1 MTDSSPLTP
10 SAGDGL
16 EALIGALD
24 ADSVQRLR
32 ELDPQGAHG
41 LLQRVMQT
49 FVDSLVRH
57 EHEVEQAMAGGDRTL
72 LRHVAHTLKSSAG
85 SVGALD
91 LARACADLEAHLR
104 QAGEGADASALE
116 PLVAAVVA
124 PMRRLLALAGRGR
137 AA

>member
-41 LLQRVMQT
+41 LLQRVMET

-57 EHEVEQAMAGGDRTL
+57 EHEVAEAMASGDRAL
-72 LRHVAHTLKSSAG
+72 LRHVAHTLKSSSA

-91 LARACADLEAHLR
+91 LSKACAELEALLR
-104 QAGEGADASALE
+104 QSGEPAPVSTIE
-116 PLVAAVVA
+116 PLVTAVTE
-124 PMRRLLALAGRGR
+124 PMRRLLVLAGRRR